1 MLKMLV
7 DYIFNNN
14 LNIDKTTFLTI
25 IIGQI
30 TIYGILLTFFQF
42 VVSYQEN
49 KREVTQ
55 YLGRNLTSYF
65 IKKNIFLIDNLLY
78 KNYFK
83 IIVVLEVLYKP
94 FITIFYRILPIKL
107 ISFMNFIWFVFVIVY
122 FLIFIVIFFQCA
134 KCILGINMISD
145 KEVIKLLINDINR
158 KVLKKISKNKNNP
171 KKINI
176 LHQNFVVLGRYIKSD
191 HNYELQEE
199 YNELIIEIL
208 NNYIEQKDYEISEI
222 EKKGKVSK
230 NQIAWLYN
238 AMREINLIQEIIDE
252 KFFKLDTYNKIHI
265 ICFYFKLLELNF
277 KRAELAKYNRIKCN
291 KYEEIKFSKNKE
303 VFDVVD
309 WKDTTLKL
317 YDIADNVKI
326 KQRLVST
333 LYDGIYKK
341 QDMYVYYCKECI
353 QNIIRDEIRSISHNI
368 DKQIEFIAVFE
379 AVLKDEYI
387 NDICGQALCCEITEN
402 KKYNFGDVLDQLNE
416 INSKYLFSYIIIY
429 YSIYRFRFGWEK
441 FDIEMLRKLWKH
453 LGNMRDDIEI
463 IVKRIESTNIK
474 HRFNRQIYLKFID
487 YIESEDNDLYKRI
500 YDEKTL
506 DVFYIWII
514 KMCVISQ
521 DDIVYLSCQDN
532 LDYDLK
538 IAIVNELS
546 MHDELLCCNNIINW
560 IYYIRYSIFMK
571 QDIFPIKLKVTLR
584 NLLITGLNIRAVLN
598 YLNENEYYYRNSI
611 GMYLLIKLEEIPSN
625 IRMTK
630 KIRGVVSKAF
640 IANDMEINE
649 YITMLENECKICS
662 CEINYVQKEKIK
674 NYLIK
679 SF

>member
-49 KREVTQ
+49 KREVAQ

-94 FITIFYRILPIKL
+94 FITIFYNILPIKL

-134 KCILGINMISD
+134 KCILGINMVSD

-158 KVLKKISKNKNNP
+158 KVLKEISKNKNNS
-171 KKINI
+171 KKIDV
-176 LHQNFVVLGRYIKSD
+176 LHQNFIVLGRYMKSD

-199 YNELIIEIL
+199 YNELIIDIL
-208 NNYIEQKDYEISEI
+208 NNYIEQKDHEISEI

-230 NQIAWLYN
+230 NQITWLYN
-238 AMREINLIQEIIDE
+238 AMKEIHLIQEIIDE
-252 KFFKLDTYNKIHI
+252 KFFKLDTCNKIHI
-265 ICFYFKLLELNF
+265 ICFHFKLLELNF

-291 KYEEIKFSKNKE
+291 KYEEIIFSKNKE

-326 KQRLVST
+326 KQRLVLT

-341 QDMYVYYCKECI
+341 QDMYAYYCKKCI

-368 DKQIEFIAVFE
+368 DKQKKFIAVFE
-379 AVLKDEYI
+379 AIIKDEYI
-387 NDICGQALCCEITEN
+387 NDICGQALRCEITEN
-402 KKYNFGDVLDQLNE
+402 KKYDFGNVLDQLNE

-429 YSIYRFRFGWEK
+429 YSIYRFRFGWGK

-453 LGNMRDDIEI
+453 LGNMKDDIEI
-463 IVKRIESTNIK
+463 IVKKIESTNIN

-487 YIESEDNDLYKRI
+487 YIESEDNNLYKRI

-514 KMCVISQ
+514 KMCVTSQ

-598 YLNENEYYYRNSI
+598 YLDENEYYYCNSI
-611 GMYLLIKLEEIPSN
+611 GMYLLIKIDEIPSN

-640 IANDMEINE
+640 IANNMEINE

-662 CEINYVQKEKIK
+662 CEINYVQKEKMK

>member
-1 MLKMLV
+1 
-7 DYIFNNN
+7 
-14 LNIDKTTFLTI
+14 
-25 IIGQI
+25 
-30 TIYGILLTFFQF
+30 
-42 VVSYQEN
+42 
-49 KREVTQ
+49 
-55 YLGRNLTSYF
+55 
-65 IKKNIFLIDNLLY
+65 
-78 KNYFK
+78 
-83 IIVVLEVLYKP
+83 
-94 FITIFYRILPIKL
+94 
-107 ISFMNFIWFVFVIVY
+107 MNFIWFVFVIVY

-353 QNIIRDEIRSISHNI
+353 QNIIRDR
-368 DKQIEFIAVFE
+368 
-379 AVLKDEYI
+379 
-387 NDICGQALCCEITEN
+387 N
-402 KKYNFGDVLDQLNE
+402 KKY
-416 INSKYLFSYIIIY
+416 
-429 YSIYRFRFGWEK
+429 
-441 FDIEMLRKLWKH
+441 
-453 LGNMRDDIEI
+453 
-463 IVKRIESTNIK
+463 
-474 HRFNRQIYLKFID
+474 
-487 YIESEDNDLYKRI
+487 
-500 YDEKTL
+500 
-506 DVFYIWII
+506 
-514 KMCVISQ
+514 
-521 DDIVYLSCQDN
+521 
-532 LDYDLK
+532 
-538 IAIVNELS
+538 
-546 MHDELLCCNNIINW
+546 
-560 IYYIRYSIFMK
+560 
-571 QDIFPIKLKVTLR
+571 
-584 NLLITGLNIRAVLN
+584 IT
-598 YLNENEYYYRNSI
+598 
-611 GMYLLIKLEEIPSN
+611 
-625 IRMTK
+625 
-630 KIRGVVSKAF
+630 
-640 IANDMEINE
+640 
-649 YITMLENECKICS
+649 
-662 CEINYVQKEKIK
+662 
-674 NYLIK
+674 
-679 SF
+679 